1 MPNFW
6 RTEIHW
12 QILFSRSSML
22 NHDQKSCFFSTNHV
36 GNSTTELIHINITTL
51 AWPHLWSTLIYS
63 QQNNVDFCQ
72 KIDLTKYI
80 LIQLGFDKSIKA
92 QLICYKSNSNSRD
105 FIFFPPKPSLNDS
118 TNQEA
123 MFELRKRK
131 ITEVCK
137 KYKMNTGKP
146 SPKIF
151 KSVLCFSQF
160 KVSR

>member
-1 MPNFW
+1 MKQEYFPIKIWNVPGGLSHNYLSM
-6 RTEIHW
+6 TSLLEHSDLQEKKMM
-12 QILFSRSSML
+12 QIFA
-22 NHDQKSCFFSTNHV
+22 K
-36 GNSTTELIHINITTL
+36 
-51 AWPHLWSTLIYS
+51 
-63 QQNNVDFCQ
+63 
-72 KIDLTKYI
+72 KIDLTKY
-80 LIQLGFDKSIKA
+80 LFIQLGCDKSKA
-92 QLICYKSNSNSRD
+92 QKICYKSNSNSRD

-123 MFELRKRK
+123 VFELRKRK